1 MIPALP
7 FAWNPF
13 WVFQSHSAWLGTLVM
28 EKAAPVG
35 AGGGRAEGRLLT
47 GHSYNVG
54 RLEEGRGTM
63 AEKGSPVAT
72 STEL

>member
-1 MIPALP
+1 
-7 FAWNPF
+7 
-13 WVFQSHSAWLGTLVM
+13 M